1 MKDSFEAA
9 IEEQQEW
16 PPESPGGGGGD
27 RPWKIEQT
35 PEEEDERAL
44 KRCKTSEEEDNMGAE
59 FTRYPT
65 PAKMTILTQLTEDQM
80 SRYESFRR
88 SALHKSNMKKLLQS
102 ITGQKVSDTLNI
114 VVCGIAK
121 MFVGELV
128 ETARVEMGKRKDSGP
143 IRPSHIRESY
153 RRLKLQGK
161 VPKRSVPRLF
171 R

>member
-1 MKDSFEAA
+1 MLALLLFLLHATRDGRLE
-9 IEEQQEW
+9 
-16 PPESPGGGGGD
+16 
-27 RPWKIEQT
+27 IEQT
-35 PEEEDERAL
+35 PEEDEIRAL
-44 KRCKTSEEEDNMGAE
+44 KRSQTSEEEDNMGAE

-65 PAKMTILTQLTEDQM
+65 PAKMQTILTHFTVDQM

-88 SALHKSNMKKLLQS
+88 SALHKSNMKKVLQS

-128 ETARVEMGKRKDSGP
+128 ETARVEMGKKKDSGP
-143 IRPSHIRESY
+143 IRPCHIRESY

-171 R
+171 H